1 MGERFYSPVSQL
13 EQLDEDSHSDH
24 PPPLAL
30 PALHLGSFDFDTASF
45 HAALSSSPRPLTRDQ
60 QHTPTASSPALR
72 PPGSMAVAPLPPPS
86 PADSS
91 WSRRPVSALDTN
103 TLPSSREQPKA
114 RPLGHSLTIHV
125 PGPLTPSPSDRDG
138 PSIASPPVFRHSPSV
153 ARRRTVIQTSNVN
166 YEGNVVDLAG
176 TPPRQGTL
184 EHVEHGPVA
193 KDAQVR
199 PASVASVERG
209 SIIMPQP
216 QIVDAQPQPASP
228 RRLEKKPATHDLK
241 QSPSSQSVKRSL
253 PRPPKMDTPPIQQP
267 VFADKAAHQPAPVP
281 APAPASS
288 WPPLKIERPTASP
301 IPVEPAQMLPAYYA
315 KQHQSNGSVSS
326 IPVVAGLADAGPYF
340 AAAPNTP
347 VRQPTAR
354 DPAAPATA
362 QALGLGRPGALAGA
376 GAPGPSR
383 VKQEEV
389 CLECMMRDRDLA
401 DVDVQ
406 GEGVWARASDG
417 DMADLVWREEAL
429 LKSMGDLDTT
439 ELQPVVDE
447 ASSQESRGE
456 SEEDIEGRRKR
467 QQERARQAAVKAK
480 MQEADWRISRE
491 VGWRGFKWEEG
502 KEGEGLPRNFRGGKG
517 GDLTTEGI
525 KMVMTKFPSASAFRY
540 QKLQDYLRNQWT
552 LVLETR
558 AEAQRV
564 GGYAFPDDLGPASST
579 SSHEVRAPS
588 TALPSAVAYANGR
601 GASASSPKPAPG
613 MRPSPSSPAGL
624 SLSSTA
630 AQTPLRQAPLQ
641 RPLTHYLP
649 EREPVRQPVTPTNR
663 VDSFA
668 HNNSILTP
676 QSRHFR
682 NSPSQERDTE
692 ELWSPDDEPTQN
704 LRPFSFA
711 VRAGAV
717 ARNWSDG
724 GHGPG
729 RRKSLFGRW
738 GGSVT
743 SFFGGSQN
751 GSGSMMDMHVGLD
764 SDNRNKSVSAAYPR
778 AVSLASPTRP
788 SFFSNS
794 SSIQSHDPPPTQ
806 RISRAISHSLLS
818 QVQLGSD
825 PEQEEGGATKKKGIK
840 GFLKKMTGGK
850 KKEARSRA
858 NSTSQPSA
866 PKPVAQPETPLAP
879 PPPISVLVGGRDP
892 AHARQGSGSSS
903 SMLTDGQESVNNR
916 LSGSILYGNRS
927 VSAPLNNAS
936 SSEVSVGQSG
946 SPASSRFMTTG
957 QTKRESYSSAGG
969 RRRSTVGEMGE
980 ERKSGMEVFS
990 CTRENGRGGYDD
1002 VPASLRP
1009 GRPNNITNTSLSA
1022 SSGTML
1028 ETPPALNY
1036 GSGSFFTQQQT
1047 PGKLTINTDMPNHTP
1062 SNSIGSLS
1070 PNRYKNLPPIP
1081 PGDLVPI
1088 YPNQSVGSR
1097 GMIGSPDSFIAAFPD
1112 QEFAEYGGRVPT
1124 RQATGPG
1131 SPYYN
1136 GSYPQPQPSQQM
1148 SQQRLQPT
1156 SAYAPGYGYGGRASL
1171 DQRASSPRVERGG
1184 QRAVQTMYGMP
1195 SGMGNG
1201 YGLPSGPGLVE
1212 GEKKKKGLKGFF
1224 GGSKA
1229 GRLA

>member
-13 EQLDEDSHSDH
+13 EQLNDDSDH
-24 PPPLAL
+24 PPPTSPLSL
-30 PALHLGSFDFDTASF
+30 PALHLGSFDFDSAAF
-45 HAALSSSPRPLTRDQ
+45 HPARSSHTDADIPDN
-60 QHTPTASSPALR
+60 TPTD
-72 PPGSMAVAPLPPPS
+72 MARAPLPPPS

-91 WSRRPVSALDTN
+91 FSRRPVSALATN
-103 TLPSSREQPKA
+103 TPSSAREQPKA
-114 RPLGHSLTIHV
+114 RPLGHALTIHV
-125 PGPLTPSPSDRDG
+125 PGPLTPSPSPSPWDRDES
-138 PSIASPPVFRHSPSV
+138 SIASPPIFRHSPSV
-153 ARRRTVIQTSNVN
+153 ARRRTVIQHSSVT

-176 TPPRQGTL
+176 TPPRQGTP
-184 EHVEHGPVA
+184 EHGPVA
-193 KDAQVR
+193 EDAQVR
-199 PASVASVERG
+199 PASVEHG
-209 SIIMPQP
+209 SITMPQP
-216 QIVDAQPQPASP
+216 QFVDAKTQPASP

-241 QSPSSQSVKRSL
+241 QSPSSQSVRRSL

-267 VFADKAAHQPAPVP
+267 VFAETAVRQQPASVP
-281 APAPASS
+281 APTPTST
-288 WPPLKIERPTASP
+288 WPPLNVERQTVSP
-301 IPVEPAQMLPAYYA
+301 VPVEPAQMRPAYYA
-315 KQHQSNGSVSS
+315 KQHQSNGSVAS

-340 AAAPNTP
+340 AATPNAPS
-347 VRQPTAR
+347 RQPTAR
-354 DPAAPATA
+354 ESPAPVATNA
-362 QALGLGRPGALAGA
+362 IGLGRPGVPA

-406 GEGVWARASDG
+406 GEGVWGRASDV
-417 DMADLVWREEAL
+417 DLTDLIWREEAL
-429 LKSMGDLDTT
+429 LKSMGDLNSADLHAKSDDATS
-439 ELQPVVDE
+439 E
-447 ASSQESRGE
+447 ESRA
-456 SEEDIEGRRKR
+456 EEDPEAR
-467 QQERARQAAVKAK
+467 QQGEQEKAARHAAIQAKK
-480 MQEADWRISRE
+480 QEADWRISRE
-491 VGWRGFKWEEG
+491 IGWRGFKWEEG
-502 KEGEGLPRNFRGGKG
+502 REGEGLPRNFRGGKG
-517 GDLTTEGI
+517 GDLTVEGI

-540 QKLQDYLRNQWT
+540 QKLQDYLRNQWA

-564 GGYAFPDDLGPASST
+564 GHFAFPDDLSPGSST
-579 SSHEVRAPS
+579 SSHEVRAPNM
-588 TALPSAVAYANGR
+588 ALPSAVAYASAR
-601 GASASSPKPAPG
+601 GASGSSPRHAPGG

-630 AQTPLRQAPLQ
+630 AQAPLRQAPLQ

-649 EREPVRQPVTPTNR
+649 EREPMTMRQPVTPTNR
-663 VDSFA
+663 VDAFS
-668 HNNSILTP
+668 HSNSILTP

-682 NSPSQERDTE
+682 NSPSQEPDTE
-692 ELWSPDDEPTQN
+692 ELWSPDDEPTQK

-717 ARNWSDG
+717 ARDGSEG
-724 GHGPG
+724 GHGAG
-729 RRKSLFGRW
+729 ARKSLFGRW

-751 GSGSMMDMHVGLD
+751 GSGSMMDMHVGLE
-764 SDNRNKSVSAAYPR
+764 SDKRNKATSAAYPR

-794 SSIQSHDPPPTQ
+794 SSVQSHDPPPH

-818 QVQLGSD
+818 QVQIGSD
-825 PEQEEGGATKKKGIK
+825 PEQEEVGATKKKGLK

-850 KKEARSRA
+850 KKDGRSRT
-858 NSTSQPSA
+858 NSMAQPSV
-866 PKPVAQPETPLAP
+866 PSMPVAQPETPLAP

-892 AHARQGSGSSS
+892 SHARQGSGSSS
-903 SMLTDGQESVNNR
+903 SMFTDGQESGSNR
-916 LSGSILYGNRS
+916 LSGSILYNRS

-936 SSEVSVGQSG
+936 SSDVSVGQSG

-957 QTKRESYSSAGG
+957 QTKPESYNSTGG
-969 RRRSTVGEMGE
+969 KRRSTVGEMGE
-980 ERKSGMEVFS
+980 ERRSVMEVF
-990 CTRENGRGGYDD
+990 THAREDGGAYDD
-1002 VPASLRP
+1002 IPASLRP
-1009 GRPNNITNTSLSA
+1009 GRPNNKTNTSLSA

-1036 GSGSFFTQQQT
+1036 GSGSFFSQQQT

-1070 PNRYKNLPPIP
+1070 PNRHKNLPPIP
-1081 PGDLVPI
+1081 PGDLGSNH
-1088 YPNQSVGSR
+1088 PNQSIGSR
-1097 GMIGSPDSFIAAFPD
+1097 GMVGSPDSFIAAFPD
-1112 QEFAEYGGRVPT
+1112 QEFTEYGGRVPT
-1124 RQATGPG
+1124 RQPTGPG
-1131 SPYYN
+1131 SPFYN
-1136 GSYPQPQPSQQM
+1136 NGYPQPRHHQQM

-1184 QRAVQTMYGMP
+1184 QRVVQTMYGMP
-1195 SGMGNG
+1195 AGVEYGTLSGGF
-1201 YGLPSGPGLVE
+1201 GPVE

-1224 GGSKA
+1224 GGGKA